1 MDLIF
6 TISYRFLV
14 VVMVKINLT
23 ARLKERLWYEL
34 YPRSLLFMVWGGG
47 GGGEGSIHTYLL
59 AMYSDDVF
67 QSLTFFSEYRQD
79 TSNL

>member
-1 MDLIF
+1 
-6 TISYRFLV
+6 
-14 VVMVKINLT
+14 MVKINLT

-34 YPRSLLFMVWGGG
+34 NPRSLLFMVWGGG

-67 QSLTFFSEYRQD
+67 QSLTFFLNTGRILAIFESIIGSR
-79 TSNL
+79 THLLFA

>member
-1 MDLIF
+1 MNCTLD
-6 TISYRFLV
+6 RFF
-14 VVMVKINLT
+14 
-23 ARLKERLWYEL
+23 LWCGE
-34 YPRSLLFMVWGGG
+34 G

-67 QSLTFFSEYRQD
+67 QSLTFFFEYRQD

>member
-1 MDLIF
+1 M
-6 TISYRFLV
+6 
-14 VVMVKINLT
+14 NLT
-23 ARLKERLWYEL
+23 LDRFFLWC
-34 YPRSLLFMVWGGG
+34 GGG

>member
-6 TISYRFLV
+6 TISYRFLL

-34 YPRSLLFMVWGGG
+34 NPRSLLFMVWGGG
-47 GGGEGSIHTYLL
+47 GGEGSTHTYLL
-59 AMYSDDVF
+59 AMYSDDVL

>member
-6 TISYRFLV
+6 TISYRFLL

-34 YPRSLLFMVWGGG
+34 NPRSLLFMVWGGGGEG

-67 QSLTFFSEYRQD
+67 QSNIFF
-79 TSNL
+79 

>member
-6 TISYRFLV
+6 TISYRFLL

-59 AMYSDDVF
+59 ALYSDDVF